1 MEGNLGGVRISSS
14 DRLALENISSS
25 SISSSRNS
33 GGTRE
38 ARALVARAKP
48 ARWLARAKRVR
59 WVARAK
65 RVRLGRVRS
74 TRVGWHA
81 RWATRANS
89 RDARALGGTREARAF
104 AQRAFLN

>member
-1 MEGNLGGVRISSS
+1 MEGNLGVRISSS

-38 ARALVARAKP
+38 ARALVARAKH

-65 RVRLGRVRS
+65 RVRLPAS
-74 TRVGWHA
+74 TS
-81 RWATRANS
+81 TP
-89 RDARALGGTREARAF
+89 
-104 AQRAFLN
+104 